1 VYENFI
7 SITEYGFLSH
17 PCSMTQIFLLTT
29 LHFIVRFR
37 GSKTAGVWSLKRL
50 VIATEIKREKGQVR
64 LGFIFLW
71 ETLFPYAALRP
82 NPKFLTRG

>member
-1 VYENFI
+1 MQYD
-7 SITEYGFLSH
+7 
-17 PCSMTQIFLLTT
+17 MTQIFLLTT
-29 LHFIVRFR
+29 LHFTVRFR
-37 GSKTAGVWSLKRL
+37 RSKTAGVWSLKRL